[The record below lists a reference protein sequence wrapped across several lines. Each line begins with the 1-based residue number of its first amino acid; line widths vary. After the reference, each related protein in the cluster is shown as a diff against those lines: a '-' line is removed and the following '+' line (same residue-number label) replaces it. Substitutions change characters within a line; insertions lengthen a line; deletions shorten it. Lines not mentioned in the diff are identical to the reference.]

1 MGGRSSEEHL
11 GASASHLELGH
22 TVSQIRGM
30 FPGGPVR
37 PGDANQEGD
46 GAETRLRSGED
57 VEARIAGGQGELK
70 TRWRRRSKLIAIA
83 VVVVVAGVAGVYVGL
98 QAIVTPEEL
107 TERARME
114 EEASELGDI
123 VDDVMGELWRMEDI
137 EAARDRR

>member
-1 MGGRSSEEHL
+1 
-11 GASASHLELGH
+11 
-22 TVSQIRGM
+22 M

-83 VVVVVAGVAGVYVGL
+83 VAVVVAGVGGVYVGL

-114 EEASELGDI
+114 EEASELDDI

-137 EAARDRR
+137 EAARNGR